1 MIRTKLYTEA
11 EIFEAVCWAIGDDG
25 NTATRTIKVLNSNR
39 KAYGKVDN
47 NEYAKCRQDF
57 NKVITEIDTY
67 EKKSVS
73 YRYGYPK
80 NLEERNAEKFNFEED
95 NNGKK

>member
-57 NKVITEIDTY
+57 NNVINEIQRMEKSN
-67 EKKSVS
+67 EKK
-73 YRYGYPK
+73 
-80 NLEERNAEKFNFEED
+80 
-95 NNGKK
+95 

>member
-1 MIRTKLYTEA
+1 MTRIYTEA
-11 EIFEAVCWAIGDDG
+11 EIFEAVCWAVGDDG
-25 NTATRTIKVLNSNR
+25 NTATRTVKILNSNR
-39 KAYGKVDN
+39 KAYGKVEND
-47 NEYAKCRQDF
+47 EYAKCRQDF

>member
-1 MIRTKLYTEA
+1 MIRTRLYTEA
-11 EIFEAVCWAIGDDG
+11 EIFEAVCWAVGDDG
-25 NTATRTIKVLNSNR
+25 NTATRTVKILNSNR

-57 NKVITEIDTY
+57 NNVINEIQ
-67 EKKSVS
+67 SQ
-73 YRYGYPK
+73 
-80 NLEERNAEKFNFEED
+80 ED

>member
-1 MIRTKLYTEA
+1 MIKTRLYTEA
-11 EIFEAVCWAIGDDG
+11 EIFEAVCWAVGDDG
-25 NTATRTIKVLNSNR
+25 NTATRTVKILNSNR

-57 NKVITEIDTY
+57 NNVINEIQ
-67 EKKSVS
+67 SQ
-73 YRYGYPK
+73 
-80 NLEERNAEKFNFEED
+80 ED